1 MKKYKI
7 TKFTEEEKQDIGERY
22 GEWMKPENEVW
33 VHSEYDKV
41 VLSAVA
47 TFGDE
52 NAKKIE
58 EKIDSCVWIKNIA
71 ERVWT
76 YEKLKDHQMHS
87 SPYID
92 SRIGEFLIK
101 DFNDETRQRIILEEI
116 ESGSV
121 DGEGFNSDFINNRI
135 KKMSFDELEEE
146 MKIRQRLSDLESHTT
161 PYVESRIWDYEIDD
175 LDDEENKRI
184 KLKECEKLN
193 SFFIQKR
200 IKSYL
205 GKIDPVMELEKRQLL
220 AECQRHT
227 NDYVKERIKEFQPL
241 TFKTEFHEDINEQL
255 NWRQDLLECEK
266 HTSDFIEE
274 NLKLYK
280 GRGLEISTPAQ
291 ELQHRLDLKECAK
304 FSGDY
309 ISRETKRLKDE
320 YLIRDP
326 KEELKHRMNLSF
338 FEDNVKDK
346 EKLANKDTFWDMIS
360 VHGLENMDLLKTEL
374 NSVGKGFCLAKWNQV
389 SILLQTGQTHSCHHP
404 SPHVVPLAELENNPS
419 ALHNTKFKKQQRKI
433 MLKGGR
439 PKECDYCWNVEDA
452 NPGAFSDRIMKSGE
466 AWAFPYF
473 DKIKD
478 SDPDENTH
486 PSYVEVSFSNQC
498 NMSCGY
504 CDVKSSSNWQHEIK
518 TKGHYPTS
526 GMYNNTEWMEREGIV
541 PIPFTQPN
549 PYRDAFWKWWPD
561 LFPTLHT
568 FRITGGE
575 PLLHKDT
582 FKVLD
587 YIIDNPKKNPMLEM
601 SVNSNLCAPQDIF
614 EEFVDKVKYITEN
627 DLVWNFALFT
637 SIESWGKQAE
647 YMRDGMDTDR
657 FWNNLDMFLTKCQ
670 KPEATIMATYNLT
683 SVPTYHEVI
692 KKVFELKKKHYNG
705 KRYRHYAVI
714 LDTSY
719 LRHPEFLQVRLL
731 STYWIDKIR
740 DDVKLMTS
748 LAEEKYT
755 HIYGHGH
762 SGFYDFEREKLRRVL
777 DWVDAPLD
785 DIKWLMKMRKDF
797 VLFIDEFDIRRGKN
811 FLATFPEMEDFYHSC
826 KKLI

>member
-7 TKFTEEEKQDIGERY
+7 TKFTEEEKQDIFERY
-22 GEWMKPENEVW
+22 GEWMKPENVVW

-41 VLSAVA
+41 VLSAVSM
-47 TFGDE
+47 FGAE
-52 NAKKIE
+52 NAEKIE
-58 EKIDSCVWIKNIA
+58 ERVALCKWIKNIA
-71 ERVWT
+71 EKVWT
-76 YEKLKDHQMHS
+76 YERFKDHQMHS

-92 SRIGEFLIK
+92 SRIGEFPIR

-116 ESGSV
+116 ESGAA
-121 DGEGFNSDFINNRI
+121 DEKGFNSDFINNRI
-135 KKMSFDELEEE
+135 KEMSFDDLEEE
-146 MKIRQRLSDLESHTT
+146 MKIRQRLSDCEAHTT

-175 LDDEENKRI
+175 IDDEENKRI
-184 KLKECEKLN
+184 KLEECEKLN

-200 IKSYL
+200 IKPYL
-205 GKIDPVMELEKRQLL
+205 GKIDPGKELEKRQLL

-227 NDYVKERIKEFQPL
+227 NDYVKERIKEFQAL
-241 TFKTEFHEDINEQL
+241 TFKTEFHEDLYEQL
-255 NWRQDLLECEK
+255 EWIQDLSECEK

-274 NLKLYK
+274 NLKFYK

-338 FEDNVKDK
+338 FEENVKDK
-346 EKLANKDTFWDMIS
+346 DKIANKDTFWDMIS
-360 VHGLENMDLLKTEL
+360 VHGLENMSLLKTEL
-374 NSVGKGFCLAKWNQV
+374 NNVGNGFCLAKWNQV

-404 SPHVVPLAELENNPS
+404 KPHVVPLIEIEDNPS
-419 ALHNTKFKKQQRKI
+419 ALHNTYFKKMQRKT
-433 MLKGGR
+433 MLEGGK

-473 DKIKD
+473 DKVKD
-478 SDPDENTH
+478 ADPMDNTQ
-486 PSYVEVSFSNQC
+486 PPYVEVSFSNQC
-498 NMSCGY
+498 NMCCGY
-504 CDVKSSSNWQHEIK
+504 CDVKSSSNWQHEIA
-518 TKGHYPTS
+518 TKGPYPTS
-526 GMYNNTEWMEREGIV
+526 GMFNNTEWMERENIV
-541 PIPFTQPN
+541 PIPFTKPN
-549 PYRDAFWKWWPD
+549 PYREAFWKWWPD

-587 YIIDNPKKNPMLEM
+587 YIIENPKINPMLEM
-601 SVNSNLCAPQDIF
+601 SVNSNLCAPQDLF
-614 EEFVDKVKYITEN
+614 EEFVDKIQYITEN
-627 DLVWNFALFT
+627 DLVWNFCVFT
-637 SIESWGKQAE
+637 SIESWGEQAE

-657 FWNNLDMFLTKCQ
+657 FWNNLDTFLTKCQ

-714 LDTSY
+714 LDTAY

-740 DDVKLMTS
+740 EDVKLMTS

-785 DIKWLMKMRKDF
+785 DVKWLMKMRKDF
-797 VLFIDEFDIRRGKN
+797 VLFIDEFDKRRGKN
-811 FLATFPEMEDFYHSC
+811 FLETFPEMGDFYDAC
-826 KKLI
+826 KKLV

>member
-7 TKFTEEEKQDIGERY
+7 TKFTEEEKQDIFERY
-22 GEWMKPENEVW
+22 GEWMKPENVVW

-47 TFGDE
+47 MFGAE
-52 NAKKIE
+52 NAEKIE
-58 EKIDSCVWIKNIA
+58 ERVALCKWIKNIA
-71 ERVWT
+71 EKVWT
-76 YEKLKDHQMHS
+76 FERFKDHQMHS

-92 SRIGEFLIK
+92 SRIGEFLIR

-116 ESGSV
+116 ESGAA
-121 DGEGFNSDFINNRI
+121 DEKGFNSDFINNRI
-135 KKMSFDELEEE
+135 KEMSFDDLEEE
-146 MKIRQRLSDLESHTT
+146 MKIRQRLSDCETHTT
-161 PYVESRIWDYEIDD
+161 PYVESRIRDYEIDD
-175 LDDEENKRI
+175 LDDEEDKRI
-184 KLKECEKLN
+184 KLEECEKLN

-205 GKIDPVMELEKRQLL
+205 GKIDPGIELEKRQLL

-241 TFKTEFHEDINEQL
+241 TFKTELHEDLYEQL
-255 NWRQDLLECEK
+255 EWIQDLSECEK

-274 NLKLYK
+274 NLKFYK

-338 FEDNVKDK
+338 FEENVKDK

-360 VHGLENMDLLKTEL
+360 VHGLENMSLLKTEL
-374 NSVGKGFCLAKWNQV
+374 NSVGEGFCLAKWNQV

-404 SPHVVPLAELENNPS
+404 KPHVVPLIELEDNPS
-419 ALHNTKFKKQQRKI
+419 ALHNTYFKKMQRKT

-439 PKECDYCWNVEDA
+439 PEECDYCWNVEDA

-473 DKIKD
+473 DKVKD
-478 SDPDENTH
+478 ADPMDNTQ
-486 PSYVEVSFSNQC
+486 PPYVEVSFSNQC

-504 CDVKSSSNWQHEIK
+504 CDVKSSSNWQHEIA
-518 TKGHYPTS
+518 TKGPYPTS
-526 GMYNNTEWMEREGIV
+526 GMFNNTEWMERENIV
-541 PIPFTQPN
+541 PIPHTKPN

-561 LFPTLHT
+561 LYPTLHT
-568 FRITGGE
+568 FRVTGGE

-587 YIIDNPKKNPMLEM
+587 YIIENPKINPMLEM
-601 SVNSNLCAPQDIF
+601 SVNSNLCAPQDLF
-614 EEFVDKVKYITEN
+614 EEFVDKVQYITEN
-627 DLVWNFALFT
+627 DLVWNFCVFT
-637 SIESWGKQAE
+637 SIESWGAQAE

-657 FWNNLDMFLTKCQ
+657 FWNNLDTFLTKCQ

-714 LDTSY
+714 LDTAY

-740 DDVKLMTS
+740 EDVKLMSS

-797 VLFIDEFDIRRGKN
+797 VLFIDEFDKRRGKN
-811 FLATFPEMEDFYHSC
+811 FLETFPEMEDFYNLC